1 MLTFPETTVA
11 KEKVYNAKNPT
22 KIWDV
27 DVNNIVIST

>member
-1 MLTFPETTVA
+1 MLTFLETTVA
-11 KEKVYNAKNPT
+11 KEKVYNGKNPI